1 MSFVQRLFGRPPERQ
16 SLLPL
21 YEAVV
26 KIGRDPAWY
35 LGGGVPDTLEGRFD
49 MVTAVLALVLLRLE
63 TEGDAARRESA
74 LLTELFID
82 DMDSSLRE
90 LGTGDMVVGKKVGKL
105 MGALGGRLGS
115 FRDAAGDPAAFE
127 AAVRRNVFREAPG
140 SEEDVGVVAGRL
152 GALRGRLEATPLPS
166 LLAGEMK

>member
-1 MSFVQRLFGRPPERQ
+1 LSFIQRLFGRPPERQ

-26 KIGRDPAWY
+26 TIGRDPAWY

-49 MVTAVLALVLLRLE
+49 MVTAVLTLVLLRLE
-63 TEGDAARRESA
+63 AEGESARRESA
-74 LLTELFID
+74 LLAELFID

-90 LGTGDMVVGKKVGKL
+90 LGTGDMIVGKKVGKL

-115 FRDAAGDPAAFE
+115 FRDAARDPAAFE
-127 AAVRRNVFREAPG
+127 AAVRRNVFREAPM

-152 GALRGRLEATPLPS
+152 AALRGRLSAKPLTAV
-166 LLAGEMK
+166 LAGELK